1 MGNNTLLKAVSANQ
15 IKDKLFIPD
24 ADQPVISLLER
35 TMPAQKII
43 SGKQAVFIRFRMLL
57 RIVRIIFRHYR
68 NISESIR
75 MLRHLVG
82 FRRKALGENRV
93 KKYAYVGGKYYFGLY
108 TPGFYSA
115 AFTNFILGEV
125 NRMFPSG
132 KTANRYTNVLISI
145 TKKCALRCE
154 HCSEWETLNGEE
166 KLSLND
172 IKSIVS
178 RFQELGTAQFH
189 FSGGE
194 PLLRINDLLE
204 VLASVNKTTECWVL
218 TSGHKLTRQNAARL
232 KAAGLTGVVI
242 SIDHFEADHHNRFR
256 GSPESFKWAQKAVR
270 NAIEANLVVAISI
283 CVTKSFVTK
292 ANMYS
297 YAEMARQ
304 MGVSFIQIF
313 EPKAVGHYLGKDV
326 ELTSEH
332 YKILEDFFVAM
343 NQAKAYREYPVVLYH
358 GYYQRRIGCFSSGN
372 RHVYVDSEG
381 NMLNCPFCRKKA
393 GNAITGNIEL
403 ISEQLKSAGCSK
415 FKPLRF

>member
-1 MGNNTLLKAVSANQ
+1 MENRTLQKDVYSNQ
-15 IKDKLFIPD
+15 INDNLIIPD
-24 ADQPVISLLER
+24 AEQPLISLVEGNIY
-35 TMPAQKII
+35 AQKII
-43 SGKQAVFIRFRMLL
+43 SGKQAVFIRFLMLL
-57 RIVRIIFRHYR
+57 RIVRIIFSHYR

-82 FRRKALGENRV
+82 FRRKALGESRV

-115 AFTNFILGEV
+115 AFTKFILGEV

-132 KTANRYTNVLISI
+132 KPANRFTNVLISI

-172 IKSIVS
+172 IKSIVK

-194 PLLRINDLLE
+194 PLLRMDDLLK

-218 TSGHKLTRQNAARL
+218 TSGYNLTRQNAARL
-232 KAAGLTGVVI
+232 KLAGLTGVVV
-242 SIDHFEADHHNRFR
+242 SIDHFDADHHNRFR

-270 NAIEANLVVAISI
+270 NAIEADLVVAISI
-283 CVTKSFVTK
+283 CVTKSFVST
-292 ANMYS
+292 AHLFS

-326 ELTSEH
+326 ELTSEQ
-332 YKILEDFFVAM
+332 YKILEDFFVTM
-343 NQAKAYREYPVVLYH
+343 NQAKAYSEYPLVLYH

>member
-1 MGNNTLLKAVSANQ
+1 MENRTLQKDVYSNQ
-15 IKDKLFIPD
+15 INDNLIIPD
-24 ADQPVISLLER
+24 AKQPLISLVEGNIY
-35 TMPAQKII
+35 AQKII
-43 SGKQAVFIRFRMLL
+43 SGKQAVFIRFLMLL
-57 RIVRIIFRHYR
+57 RIVRIIFSHYR

-82 FRRKALGENRV
+82 FRRKALGESRV

-115 AFTNFILGEV
+115 AFTKFILGEV

-132 KTANRYTNVLISI
+132 KPANRFTNVLISI

-172 IKSIVS
+172 IKSIVK

-194 PLLRINDLLE
+194 PLLRMDDLLE
-204 VLASVNKTTECWVL
+204 VLATVNKTTECWVL
-218 TSGHKLTRQNAARL
+218 TSGHNLTRQNAARL
-232 KAAGLTGVVI
+232 KLAGLTGVVV
-242 SIDHFEADHHNRFR
+242 SIDHFDADHHNRFR

-270 NAIEANLVVAISI
+270 NAIEADLVVAISI
-283 CVTKSFVTK
+283 CVTKSFVST
-292 ANMYS
+292 AHLFS

-326 ELTSEH
+326 ELTSEQ
-332 YKILEDFFVAM
+332 YKILEDFFVTM
-343 NQAKAYREYPVVLYH
+343 NQAKAYSEYPLVLYH